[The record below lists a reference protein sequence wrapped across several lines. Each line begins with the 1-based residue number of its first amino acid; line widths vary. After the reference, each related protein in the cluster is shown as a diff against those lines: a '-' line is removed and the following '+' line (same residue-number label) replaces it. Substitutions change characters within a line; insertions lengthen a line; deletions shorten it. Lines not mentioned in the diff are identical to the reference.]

1 MSRLVCILNRSV
13 RKWSESCW
21 VAILSNTSCSNVVT
35 SKSSLVSTK
44 TKQCQS
50 FTNKLVMSLPELR
63 SKFDEENVAA
73 VLEAISS
80 HQVHGS
86 SCARTI
92 CLFNLSVVEVNFLSK
107 LKMGY
112 TVYSIV
118 YYQTLQNVTLCKSEM
133 VKAKPSYSFT
143 NFLSIHW
150 KGPSFGDTISASPQD
165 QLNRNLQ
172 LLTCNHDCIAPPAK
186 H

>member
-21 VAILSNTSCSNVVT
+21 VAILSNTSCCSVVT

-44 TKQCQS
+44 TKQRQS
-50 FTNKLVMSLPELR
+50 FRNKLLLSLPELQ
-63 SKFDEENVAA
+63 SDFDEENVAA
-73 VLEAISS
+73 VVEAISS
-80 HQVHGS
+80 HQAHGS

-112 TVYSIV
+112 TVHSIVMYSIES
-118 YYQTLQNVTLCKSEM
+118 NVSQKCS
-133 VKAKPSYSFT
+133 
-143 NFLSIHW
+143 NFPLSIG
-150 KGPSFGDTISASPQD
+150 KVQALAVLEILGMASRHPPKK
-165 QLNRNLQ
+165 LN
-172 LLTCNHDCIAPPAK
+172 
-186 H
+186 